1 METNY
6 MNGSGIPY
14 KNGMPDGSG
23 MPDGGKKMM
32 TPEEKKK
39 ANCLCVLSLCLCYG
53 PIVLGGFIM
62 AGYLIVHDITIFQP
76 FINSLDENESLA
88 TGLTLLAETVQS
100 LCFIAAM
107 VIMIVVRV
115 KYPDSTF
122 GKVLMWIYIVQII
135 LLVVTVLVTVIA
147 CGLFIGSCI
156 YGLRDCG
163 EIGYVIGN
171 MIK

>member
-23 MPDGGKKMM
+23 MPGGGKKMM

-100 LCFIAAM
+100 QKQM
-107 VIMIVVRV
+107 H
-115 KYPDSTF
+115 
-122 GKVLMWIYIVQII
+122 
-135 LLVVTVLVTVIA
+135 
-147 CGLFIGSCI
+147 GLF
-156 YGLRDCG
+156 R
-163 EIGYVIGN
+163 GN
-171 MIK
+171 RTYECRTSHSTHEE